1 MVLAAR
7 QELQLWGK
15 GHGGGGGGVGAE
27 AGQRLRGISGSQE
40 EKMVTARDIATAQ
53 DKAGGGGRQDGL
65 E

>member
-1 MVLAAR
+1 MILYTEPLPALSTTR
-7 QELQLWGK
+7 
-15 GHGGGGGGVGAE
+15 AE
-27 AGQRLRGISGSQE
+27 AGQGLRGISGSQE